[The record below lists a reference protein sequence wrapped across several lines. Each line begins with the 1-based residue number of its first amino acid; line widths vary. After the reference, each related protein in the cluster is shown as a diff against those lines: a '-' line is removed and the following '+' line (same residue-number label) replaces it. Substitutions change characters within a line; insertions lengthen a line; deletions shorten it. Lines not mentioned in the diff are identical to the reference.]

1 MLLLVCWLRLP
12 GFGAAGHTTAA
23 RPSKLPRRMH
33 RSRLLPGLPL
43 RLLRLPGSLGGPC
56 LQLPAMIGGGR
67 LAGGGCIC
75 CAPLNQGPQA
85 LPCLASLLQLL
96 RRGLVVQQHIGGLQL
111 LLLQLSY
118 VLAAVLAGRD
128 GEAVAAQGRICR
140 LRGGL

>member
-1 MLLLVCWLRLP
+1 
-12 GFGAAGHTTAA
+12 
-23 RPSKLPRRMH
+23 
-33 RSRLLPGLPL
+33 
-43 RLLRLPGSLGGPC
+43 
-56 LQLPAMIGGGR
+56 MIGRGQ

-96 RRGLVVQQHIGGLQL
+96 RCDLIVQQHIGGLQL
-111 LLLQLSY
+111 LLLQLGY

-128 GEAVAAQGRICR
+128 GEAVAAQGLICC